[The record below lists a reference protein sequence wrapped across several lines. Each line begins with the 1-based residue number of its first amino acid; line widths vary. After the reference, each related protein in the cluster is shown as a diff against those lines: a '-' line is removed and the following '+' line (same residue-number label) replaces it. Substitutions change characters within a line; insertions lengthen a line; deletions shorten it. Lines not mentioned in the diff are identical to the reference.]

1 MCMCPCVY
9 KQHGATHVPQL
20 CCWLWAGTWSWGS
33 LHPPGQEDTHGAA
46 TGKALHKAKHR
57 MKFHHLTF
65 PDSIVDCSLG
75 VIFDV
80 PIGSA
85 TTLCPKCKIASKK

>member
-1 MCMCPCVY
+1 MCPY
-9 KQHGATHVPQL
+9 T
-20 CCWLWAGTWSWGS
+20 TWSNTCYSASLLAGAGAWSQGS

-46 TGKALHKAKHR
+46 TGKALHKAKYK

-75 VIFDV
+75 VIFEV

-85 TTLCPKCKIASKK
+85 TTLCPKCKIANKK